1 MPYAYPP
8 AAPTISGDIET
19 INRFLQTPS
28 VYARYLRTVIQQR
41 FIGDVLLSGRDAPQG
56 GAIVYEVSE
65 GIYTDKAVA
74 AVAPGSEYPVTTI
87 STGAVQVAK
96 TVKWGQDS
104 LVTDEAISRLL
115 FSPIQRGTLKL
126 SNTLV
131 KQVDTVCLALIASA
145 VTATRAATA
154 VWTSATTAMILRDI
168 MKAQAD
174 VLALNQGYTPDT
186 VIMDDLTYA
195 YVASDP
201 TLSGA
206 FPRERETN
214 PAFAGVTGFPVLGG
228 LRVLPTP
235 NLPGGSGVY
244 VLDSSMLGGIANES
258 LGGGYV
264 SAGDGVESK
273 IIREDESDQYRL
285 RARRVFVPYVQEPAS
300 FIKITGT

>member
-1 MPYAYPP
+1 MAYAYPP
-8 AAPTISGDIET
+8 ASPTISGDVET
-19 INRFLQTPS
+19 INRFLQTPHLYS
-28 VYARYLRTVIQQR
+28 RYLRTVIQQR

-65 GIYTDKAVA
+65 GIYTDKAVE
-74 AVAPGSEYPVTTI
+74 AVSPGGEYPITTI
-87 STGAVQVAK
+87 TTGAVQIAK

-104 LVTDEAISRLL
+104 IVTDEAISRLL

-145 VTATRAATA
+145 VTQTSAVTASWATIATA
-154 VWTSATTAMILRDI
+154 RILYDVL
-168 MKAQAD
+168 KAKA
-174 VLALNQGYTPDT
+174 VILALNQGYSPDT
-186 VIMDDLTYA
+186 LVVDDLTYA
-195 YVASDP
+195 KVVADP
-201 TLSGA
+201 TVVNAARREDSG
-206 FPRERETN
+206 N
-214 PAFAGVTGFPVLGG
+214 PIYTGVEGFPILGG

-235 NLPGGSGVY
+235 NLPAAGAW

-273 IIREDESDQYRL
+273 ILREDDVDQYRL

-300 FIKITGT
+300 AIQITGV